1 MKLNRLA
8 WTLQVLEAVVG
19 WVASTVGMVE
29 VLVVVVAGAQLLSCV
44 PWVLARIH
52 SLLAVTLATNQSSVC
67 SVRCQDQCR
76 HPPGVHPRVAGER
89 AAPPPAD
96 HAHQRVEAVLQ
107 DHEGAA
113 GVSLARVLARIR
125 RADVHTDMEM
135 WNVDINCTYKAS
147 LLSNVGS
154 VSLPTLLI
162 GGHSHIDLLQSRGLV
177 PSRGQRAPACHSGHL
192 APDM

>member
-1 MKLNRLA
+1 MKLNRSA
-8 WTLQVLEAVVG
+8 WTLQVLEAVVD

-44 PWVLARIH
+44 PRVLARIH
-52 SLLAVTLATNQSSVC
+52 SLLAVTLATNQSSVLV
-67 SVRCQDQCR
+67 SDVRTNGS
-76 HPPGVHPRVAGER
+76 PPGVHPRVGGER

-96 HAHQRVEAVLQ
+96 HAHQRVETVLQ

-113 GVSLARVLARIR
+113 GVALARVLARIR